1 MDAPRLLADIGG
13 THARFALSGPDGQ
26 PAAVRKLRAADYPGL
41 VEAVRAYLGDRQVR
55 EAVFAV
61 ATPVGTDRIKF
72 TNSPWTFSI
81 EATRKALGLERLVV
95 INDFTAQALAIP
107 VLREQDRAQICDGA
121 AVPGEP
127 IAVIGPGTGLGVAG
141 LLRVD
146 GAWHPIPS
154 EGGHVSA
161 ATHDDVEAAVIAVL
175 RRRLGHVS
183 NERLLAAPGLVNL
196 ANALA
201 ELGGQR
207 LELRNPNEVTAR
219 AQAGDCPFCIEA
231 LARFSSLLGAAAGDL
246 ALMFCA
252 RGGVYIGG
260 GLVKRLGPLFNV
272 ARYRAA
278 FVAKGRF
285 EAYLAAIPTFLVTRQ
300 DPGLLGAASLR
311 LSP

>member
-1 MDAPRLLADIGG
+1 M
-13 THARFALSGPDGQ
+13 
-26 PAAVRKLRAADYPGL
+26 
-41 VEAVRAYLGDRQVR
+41 VEAARAYLGDRKVR

-61 ATPVGTDRIKF
+61 ATPVGVDRIKF

-81 EATRKALGLERLVV
+81 EATRKALGLERLEV

-107 VLREQDRAQICDGA
+107 VLQEQERAQICNGA
-121 AVPGEP
+121 PVPGEP

-141 LLRVD
+141 LVRV
-146 GAWHPIPS
+146 GEAWHPIPS
-154 EGGHVSA
+154 EGGHISA
-161 ATHDDVEAAVIAVL
+161 AAHDDVDAAVMAVL

-201 ELGGQR
+201 ELAGER
-207 LELRNPNEVTAR
+207 LALRDPSEVTAR
-219 AQAGDCPFCIEA
+219 AEADDCPFCAEA
-231 LARFSSLLGAAAGDL
+231 LTRFSSLLGGAAGDL

-260 GLVKRLGPLFNV
+260 GLVKRLGALFDV

-311 LSP
+311 LGP